1 MRPESLGYLVVNT
14 NSLDDWARY
23 ATGQVGMQTADRT
36 AKTLALRMD
45 DRKQRLCV
53 RENGGEGIDVFGW
66 EMANADAMQA
76 MAARLEKAGVT
87 VTPGPRALAD
97 ERRVTDLII
106 AHDPLGQRLEFFHGA
121 EVAPDDFI
129 PGRVHSGFRTGPLGI
144 GHVVITVEKAGDL
157 RPFYVDVLGFA
168 LSDYY
173 FDPFEACFFHVN
185 PRHHSFAFIA
195 TGKRGYHH
203 VMMEHWSFDDV
214 GQGLDLA
221 LQVEGRIGVTLGRHC
236 ADYVTSFYTNTPS
249 SFMIEHGWGGASID
263 PGTWVATHRKEGPSL
278 WGHERSW
285 MTPEGK
291 AAARRLAIRN
301 ASDGV
306 RKPVQV
312 VEGNYRLNPG
322 ACPWWDAV
330 KAQSGR
336 GS

>member
-1 MRPESLGYLVVNT
+1 MRPQALGYLVVDAKN
-14 NSLDDWARY
+14 LDDWARY
-23 ATGQVGMQTADRT
+23 ATAQVGMQTGERT

-53 RENGGEGIDVFGW
+53 EANGGEGISVFGW
-66 EMANADAMQA
+66 EMADAGSMLA
-76 MAARLEKAGVT
+76 MAAQLEKAGVA

-97 ERRVTDLII
+97 QRRVRELVI

-121 EVAPDDFI
+121 EVAPDDFRT
-129 PGRVHSGFRTGPLGI
+129 GRVHSGFRTGPLGI
-144 GHVVITVEKAGDL
+144 GHIVVTVENGGNL
-157 RPFYVDVLGFA
+157 REFYQEALGFR

-195 TGKRGYHH
+195 TGKRGWHH

-221 LQVEGRIGVTLGRHC
+221 LQKEGLVGVTLGRHC

-249 SFMIEHGWGGASID
+249 GFMIEHGWGGASID
-263 PGTWVATHRKEGPSL
+263 PDTWVATHRKEGPSL
-278 WGHERSW
+278 WGHERAW

-291 AAARRLAIRN
+291 AAARRLAMQN
-301 ASDGV
+301 ADNGV

-312 VEGNYRLNPG
+312 IEGNYRLNPG
-322 ACPWWDAV
+322 VCPWWDGLQGT
-330 KAQSGR
+330 K
-336 GS
+336 